1 MSGISGP
8 DGINPANNDGRKT
21 LKNVSASAAKFVSF
35 GGFHNPVKNAP
46 SGNME
51 TRLSP
56 TVLEQFQNLC
66 LKYSSVEFQDYPED
80 ERIPQ
85 LVIGD
90 DYIEDVPSQECEV

>member
-8 DGINPANNDGRKT
+8 DGINPANNVGRKT

-66 LKYSSVEFQDYPED
+66 LKYSSVEFQDYPE
-80 ERIPQ
+80 ERISQ

-90 DYIEDVPSQECEV
+90 DFIEDVPSQECEV

>member
-8 DGINPANNDGRKT
+8 DGINPANNVGRKT

-66 LKYSSVEFQDYPED
+66 MKYSSVEFQDYPE
-80 ERIPQ
+80 ERISQ